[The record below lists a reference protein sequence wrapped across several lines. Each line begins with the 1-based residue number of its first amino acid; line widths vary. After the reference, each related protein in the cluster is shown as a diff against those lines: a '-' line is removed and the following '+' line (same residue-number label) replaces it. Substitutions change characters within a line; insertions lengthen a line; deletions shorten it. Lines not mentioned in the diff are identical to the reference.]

1 VQGRNRFSDEYEE
14 EYSRDNSRMFSTT
27 MLVKNR
33 TTNKKETHFTAPL
46 IMMFNEPLLPLA
58 VTRLYSEEDVSD
70 PDLMLEALEKH
81 HTLIACYPLF
91 QEVEEPIQDKI
102 WEIGL
107 EMAFGKKMDFE
118 SVSFDYPE
126 DIYTEARRRVRI
138 LKTYKQKGHYVA
150 DVEVVDIP
158 ARRTN
163 EVKSEIR
170 SAKASFARYASLPSP
185 LDENIIPIVEDID
198 HAGKLADFIG
208 INTLLHP
215 YQRMELLQETDDLT
229 RLKMAHSK
237 LVAQIRMLELDMQVI
252 SRIHDDFDKNQRDTV
267 LREHINRLQME
278 LNQGKSS
285 DPDIFKLESL
295 LEAANLPEEVHETA
309 VKELDRLRSTP
320 PLSPENSMLSN
331 YLHCLL
337 DLPWSKSTEDD
348 LDVSKARETLDK
360 NHYGLKK
367 AKDRII
373 EFLAVKSLRPKKNRL
388 PILCFVGPPGTG
400 KTSLGQSI
408 ASAMNRK
415 FVRVSLGGV
424 HDESEI
430 RGHRRTYIGALPGRI
445 LQTMMKAEV
454 VNPLFMLDEIDKLS
468 ADFHGDPSAALLE
481 VLDPEQNHAFS
492 DHYLEV
498 PYDLSKVFFITT
510 ANTVASIPPALLDRM
525 ELIEFPGYIEEDK
538 IIIARQFLI
547 PEQMLENGL
556 DEDPI
561 EFSDEAL
568 RLIIGGYTYEA
579 GVRNLEREIGTV
591 LRKIATKKSEGKEYP
606 TVVTAELVQQL
617 LGPVE
622 FFPMSGEAKDEIG
635 VATAIAWTENGGE
648 IMPIEVLVVAGKGNL
663 QITGQIG
670 EVMQESAQAALSY
683 LKSRQKVFEIPEDFF
698 EETDIHIHVPE
709 GAIPKDGP
717 SAGITLATA
726 LISAALGVPVRHEVA
741 MTGEITLRGRVIQ
754 IGGVREKVLAAHRS
768 GLKTVILPVKNEKDL
783 IDVPEAVLKELNII
797 FVDHMDQVTK
807 ASIVG
812 ELKYANGIYPIKRKP
827 TRRPPI
833 KDSHTKTDCD

>member
-1 VQGRNRFSDEYEE
+1 MQDRNQFSDEYEE
-14 EYSRDNSRMFSTT
+14 EYSGEDDRMYSTS
-27 MLVKNR
+27 MLVRNR
-33 TTNKKETHFTAPL
+33 TSNKKEINFTAPL
-46 IMMFNEPLLPLA
+46 IMLYNEPLLPLSA
-58 VTRLYSEEDVSD
+58 SRLYSVEDVSD
-70 PDLMLEALEKH
+70 PKLMLEALEEH
-81 HTLIACYPLF
+81 FTLVACYPRYDD
-91 QEVEEPIQDKI
+91 VNEPIKENI

-107 EMAFGKKMDFE
+107 EMAFGKEIDFDNKSIE
-118 SVSFDYPE
+118 YPE

-138 LKTYKQKGHYVA
+138 LKVYKQKGHFVA
-150 DVEVVDIP
+150 DVEVVDVP

-163 EVKSEIR
+163 EVKSEMR
-170 SAKASFARYASLPSP
+170 SAKASLSRYASLPSP
-185 LDENIIPIVEDID
+185 LDEKAIPIAEGID

-208 INTLLHP
+208 INTLLSP
-215 YQRMELLQETDDLT
+215 YDRMELLQEVNDLA
-229 RLKMAHSK
+229 RLKKAHSK

-252 SRIHDDFDKNQRDTV
+252 TRIHEDFDKNQREAV

-278 LNQGKSS
+278 LNDGKSS
-285 DPDIFKLESL
+285 DPDIFKLETQ
-295 LEAANLPEEVHETA
+295 LESANLPEEVHETA
-309 VKELDRLRSTP
+309 VKELDRLRSAP
-320 PLSPENSMLSN
+320 PLSPENGMISN

-337 DLPWSKSTEDD
+337 DLPWSETTEDD
-348 LDVSKARETLDK
+348 LDVCKAREVLDK

-408 ASAMNRK
+408 ATAMNRK
-415 FVRVSLGGV
+415 FVRMSLGGV
-424 HDESEI
+424 HDEAEI

-445 LQTMMKAEV
+445 LQTMIKAEV

-481 VLDPEQNHAFS
+481 VLDPEQNYSFS

-510 ANTVASIPPALLDRM
+510 ANTIASIPPALIDRM

-561 EFSDEAL
+561 EFTDEAL
-568 RLIIGGYTYEA
+568 SLIIVSYTYEA

-591 LRKIATKKSEGKEYP
+591 LRKIATKKSEGEQYP
-606 TVVTAELVQQL
+606 TLVTADLVLQL

-622 FFPMSGEAKDEIG
+622 FFPMSAEAKDEIG
-635 VATAIAWTENGGE
+635 VATALAWTENGGE
-648 IMPIEVLVVAGKGNL
+648 IMPIEVLVVSGKGNL

-670 EVMQESAQAALSY
+670 EIMQESAQAALSY

-741 MTGEITLRGRVIQ
+741 MTGEITLRGRVIP

-768 GLKTVILPVKNEKDL
+768 GLKTVILPSKNEKDL
-783 IDVPEAVLKELNII
+783 VDIPDAILKEMKII
-797 FVDHMDQVTK
+797 FVDHMDQVTE

-812 ELKYANGIYPIKRKP
+812 ELKYVNGILPTKRKP
-827 TRRPPI
+827 TRHPAV
-833 KDSHTKTDCD
+833 KDARNKNDSD

>member
-1 VQGRNRFSDEYEE
+1 VQERKRFSDEYEE
-14 EYSRDNSRMFSTT
+14 EFSRDENRMFTT
-27 MLVKNR
+27 SMLVKNR
-33 TTNKKETHFTAPL
+33 TSNKKETNFTAPL
-46 IMMFNEPLLPLA
+46 IVMYNEPLLPLA
-58 VTRLYSEEDVSD
+58 ASRLYSEEDVSD
-70 PDLMLEALEKH
+70 QDLMYEALEKH
-81 HTLIACYPLF
+81 FTLVACYPRY
-91 QEVEEPIQDKI
+91 ENIEEPTKENV

-107 EMAFGKKMDFE
+107 EMAFGKEMDFDNG
-118 SVSFDYPE
+118 SRGYDD
-126 DIYTEARRRVRI
+126 DIYREARRRVRI
-138 LKTYKQKGHYVA
+138 LKIYKQKGHYLA
-150 DVEVVDIP
+150 DVEVVDQP

-163 EVKSEIR
+163 EVKSQMR
-170 SAKASFARYASLPSP
+170 SAKASLARYASLPSP
-185 LDENIIPIVEDID
+185 LDEKAIPIAEGID
-198 HAGKLADFIG
+198 HAGRLADFIG
-208 INTLLHP
+208 INTLLSP
-215 YQRMELLQETDDLT
+215 YDRLELLQEANDLV
-229 RLKMAHSK
+229 RLKMAHAK

-252 SRIHDDFDKNQRDTV
+252 TRIHEDFDKNQRDTV
-267 LREHINRLQME
+267 LREHISRLQME

-285 DPDIFKLESL
+285 DPDIFKLESQ
-295 LEAANLPEEVHETA
+295 LETANLPKEVYETA
-309 VKELDRLRSTP
+309 EKELDRLRSAP
-320 PLSPENSMLSN
+320 PLSPENGMISS

-337 DLPWSKSTEDD
+337 DLPWSKATEDD
-348 LDVSKARETLDK
+348 LDVCKAREVLDK
-360 NHYGLKK
+360 NHYGLKR

-415 FVRVSLGGV
+415 FVRMSLGGV
-424 HDESEI
+424 HDEAEI

-445 LQTMMKAEV
+445 LQTMIKAEV

-561 EFSDEAL
+561 EFTEEAL
-568 RLIIGGYTYEA
+568 RLIIVSYTYEA

-591 LRKIATKKSEGKEYP
+591 LRKIATKKSEGEEYP
-606 TVVTAELVQQL
+606 TVVTAELVLQL

-622 FFPMSGEAKDEIG
+622 FFPMSAEAKDEIG
-635 VATAIAWTENGGE
+635 VATALAWTENGGE
-648 IMPIEVLVVAGKGNL
+648 IMPIEVLVVSGKGKL

-670 EVMQESAQAALSY
+670 DVMQESAQAALSY

-741 MTGEITLRGRVIQ
+741 MTGEITLRGRFIQ

-768 GLKTVILPVKNEKDL
+768 GLRTVILPAKNEKDL
-783 IDVPEAVLKELNII
+783 VDVPEAVLKELKII
-797 FVDHMDQVTK
+797 FVDHMDQVTE

-812 ELKYANGIYPIKRKP
+812 ELKYANGIYPVKRKA
-827 TRRPPI
+827 TRRQSA
-833 KDSHTKTDCD
+833 KDTDSHSEE

>member
-1 VQGRNRFSDEYEE
+1 MQERKFFSDKYED
-14 EYSRDNSRMFSTT
+14 EYSHDDDRMFSTA

-33 TTNKKETHFTAPL
+33 TSNMKETNFTAPL
-46 IMMFNEPLLPLA
+46 IIMNNEPLLPLA
-58 VTRLYSEEDVSD
+58 AARLYPEEDVSD
-70 PDLMLEALEKH
+70 PDLLFEAIEKH
-81 HTLIACYPLF
+81 FTLIACYPQF
-91 QEVEEPIQDKI
+91 DEVQEPTKENV

-107 EMAFGKKMDFE
+107 EVAFGREMDIDNGFHE
-118 SVSFDYPE
+118 YPG

-138 LKTYKQKGHYVA
+138 LKTYKQGGHYVA
-150 DVEVVDIP
+150 DVEVINVP

-170 SAKASFARYASLPSP
+170 SAKVSLARYASLPSP
-185 LDENIIPIVEDID
+185 LDEKAISIVEEID

-208 INTLLHP
+208 INTLLSP
-215 YQRMELLQETDDLT
+215 YERMELLQEINDLT
-229 RLKMAHSK
+229 RLKLAHSK

-252 SRIHDDFDKNQRDTV
+252 TRIHEDFDKNQRDTV

-285 DPDIFKLESL
+285 DPDIFKLENQ
-295 LEAANLPEEVHETA
+295 LEAATLPMEVRETA
-309 VKELDRLRSTP
+309 VKELDRLRSAP
-320 PLSPENSMLSN
+320 PLSPENGMISN
-331 YLHCLL
+331 YLHYLL
-337 DLPWSKSTEDD
+337 DLPWSNATEDD
-348 LDVSKARETLDK
+348 LDVCKAREVLDK

-415 FVRVSLGGV
+415 FVRMSLGGV
-424 HDESEI
+424 HDEAEI

-445 LQTMMKAEV
+445 LQTMVKAGV

-510 ANTVASIPPALLDRM
+510 ANTVATIPPALLDRM

-538 IIIARQFLI
+538 IIISRQFLT
-547 PEQMLENGL
+547 PGQMLENGL

-561 EFSDEAL
+561 EFTDEAL
-568 RLIIGGYTYEA
+568 RLIIASYTYEA

-591 LRKIATKKSEGKEYP
+591 LRKIATKKSEGEEYP
-606 TVVTAELVQQL
+606 TVVTEELVCQL

-622 FFPMSGEAKDEIG
+622 FFPMSAEAKDEIG
-635 VATAIAWTENGGE
+635 VATALAWTENGGE
-648 IMPIEVLVVAGKGNL
+648 IMPVEVLVVSGKGNL

-683 LKSRQKVFEIPEDFF
+683 LKSRLKVFEIPEDFF

-726 LISAALGVPVRHEVA
+726 LISAVLGVPVRHEVA
-741 MTGEITLRGRVIQ
+741 MTGEITLRGRVIP

-768 GLKTVILPVKNEKDL
+768 GLKTVILPKKNEKDL
-783 IDVPEAVLKELNII
+783 VDVPEAVLKELNII
-797 FVDHMDQVTK
+797 LVDHMDQVTE

-827 TRRPPI
+827 TRHPPV
-833 KDSHTKTDCD
+833 KDTQNKTNPG